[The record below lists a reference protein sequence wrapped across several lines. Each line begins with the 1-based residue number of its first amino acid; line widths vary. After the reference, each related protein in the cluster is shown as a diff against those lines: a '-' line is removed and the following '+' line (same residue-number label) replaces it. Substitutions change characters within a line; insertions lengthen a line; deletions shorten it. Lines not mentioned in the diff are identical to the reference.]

1 MDLKDILNSSANLN
15 NNEIAEIMA
24 AAKAMGMVA
33 QVTFVDNADSVEG
46 QAAVE
51 YVHSHHWLPRNYR
64 TLPRKEVEALGKI
77 LFNPKTRL
85 KKKKKALMLLGHR
98 GSIEAYRILK
108 QYVQDSPTER
118 KRSRSF
124 LESSASEGL
133 ELKVWA
139 DIAFE
144 ECKTFL
150 ATELSEEIQSGAN
163 VVRTKIGRNEPCPCG
178 SEKKYKLC
186 CGALPLL

>member
-1 MDLKDILNSSANLN
+1 MDLKDILNSNANLN
-15 NNEIAEIMA
+15 NDEIAEIMA
-24 AAKAMGMVA
+24 AAQAAGMVA
-33 QVTFVDNADSVEG
+33 QVTFVDDPDSPEG

-51 YVHSHHWLPRNYR
+51 YVHSHHWLPGNYR
-64 TLPRKEVEALGKI
+64 TLPRKEVEVLGKT

-108 QYVQDSPTER
+108 QYLQDPSAEL
-118 KRSRSF
+118 KRGRPR
-124 LESSASEGL
+124 SASEGL

-150 ATELSEEIQSGAN
+150 ATELSEEIQLGAN

-186 CGALPLL
+186 CGAL

>member
-1 MDLKDILNSSANLN
+1 MDLKDILNSNANLN
-15 NNEIAEIMA
+15 NDEIAEIVA
-24 AAKAMGMVA
+24 AAQAAGMVA
-33 QVTFVDNADSVEG
+33 QVTFVDDPDSPEG
-46 QAAVE
+46 QAAID
-51 YVHSHHWLPRNYR
+51 YVNSHHWLPGNYR
-64 TLPRKEVEALGKI
+64 TLPQEKVEVLGKT

-118 KRSRSF
+118 KGSRSF
-124 LESSASEGL
+124 LKNSASEGL

-144 ECKTFL
+144 ECKTF
-150 ATELSEEIQSGAN
+150 
-163 VVRTKIGRNEPCPCG
+163 
-178 SEKKYKLC
+178 
-186 CGALPLL
+186 

>member
-15 NNEIAEIMA
+15 NDEIAEIMA
-24 AAKAMGMVA
+24 AAQAAGMVG
-33 QVTFVDNADSVEG
+33 QVTFVDDPNSPEG

-51 YVHSHHWLPRNYR
+51 YVHSHHWLPKNYR
-64 TLPRKEVEALGKI
+64 TLPREEVEALGKM

-108 QYVQDSPTER
+108 QFVQDPPA
-118 KRSRSF
+118 K
-124 LESSASEGL
+124 
-133 ELKVWA
+133 LKVWA
-139 DIAFE
+139 DMAFE

-150 ATELSEEIQSGAN
+150 ATELSDEIQIGGD
-163 VVRTKIGRNEPCPCG
+163 VVRSKIGRNQPCPCG
-178 SEKKYKLC
+178 SGKKWKVC
-186 CGALPLL
+186 CGAL